1 MNAFLTALFMVVVAE
16 MGDKTQLLSMAFAT
30 RFNALSVLI
39 GVFIATVLNH
49 ALAVVV
55 GTYLAQVIPISVVQI
70 AAALSFM
77 FFGLWTLRG
86 DKLEGEDRVNTRY
99 GPVFTVA
106 VAFFMAEMGDKT
118 QLATVALAARYHSPV
133 YVLIGTTLGMLIAD
147 GLGIVIG
154 DYLSKRVSEG
164 LIKIVSASIF
174 ILFGFI
180 TLYEAMGYSAVT
192 IGVMA
197 LLAIL
202 MAVIIYVMKK
212 EGGLE
217 KH

>member
-1 MNAFLTALFMVVVAE
+1 MDAFLTALFMVVVAE

-30 RFNALSVLI
+30 RFNAFSVLT

-49 ALAVVV
+49 ALAVIV
-55 GTYLAQVIPISVVQI
+55 GTYLAQMIPISAVQVI
-70 AAALSFM
+70 AALSFL

-86 DKLEGEDRVNTRY
+86 DKLEGEDKINTKY

-106 VAFFMAEMGDKT
+106 SAFFIAEMGDKT
-118 QLATVALAARYHSPV
+118 QLTTVALAARYHSPV

-147 GLGIVIG
+147 GLGILVG
-154 DYLSKRVSEG
+154 DYISKKLSQG
-164 LIKIVSASIF
+164 FIKIASASIF

-180 TLYEAMGYSAVT
+180 TLYEAMGYGIVT
-192 IGVMA
+192 FSIMA
-197 LLAIL
+197 LLAVL

-212 EGGLE
+212 EGDLE

>member
-1 MNAFLTALFMVVVAE
+1 MDAFLTALFMVVVAE

-30 RFNALSVLI
+30 RFNAFSVLA

-49 ALAVVV
+49 ALAVIV
-55 GTYLAQVIPISVVQI
+55 GTYLAQMIPISAVQVI
-70 AAALSFM
+70 AALSFL

-86 DKLEGEDRVNTRY
+86 DKLEGEDKINTKY

-106 VAFFMAEMGDKT
+106 SAFFIAEMGDKT
-118 QLATVALAARYHSPV
+118 QLTTVALAARYHSPV

-147 GLGIVIG
+147 GLGILVG
-154 DYLSKRVSEG
+154 DYISKKLSQG
-164 LIKIVSASIF
+164 FIKIASASIF

-180 TLYEAMGYSAVT
+180 TLYEAMGYGIVT
-192 IGVMA
+192 FSIMA
-197 LLAIL
+197 LLAVL

-212 EGGLE
+212 EGDLE

>member
-1 MNAFLTALFMVVVAE
+1 MDAFLTALFMVVVAE

-30 RFNALSVLI
+30 RYSALSVLT

-55 GTYLAQVIPISVVQI
+55 GTYLAEVIPVSIVQI
-70 AAALSFM
+70 VAALSFM

-86 DKLEGEDRVNTRY
+86 DKLEGEDKVKTRY

-106 VAFFMAEMGDKT
+106 LAFFVAEMGDKT

-133 YVLIGTTLGMLIAD
+133 HVLIGTTLGMLIAD
-147 GLGIVIG
+147 GIGIVIG
-154 DYLSKRVSEG
+154 DYLSRKVSEG
-164 LIKIVSASIF
+164 LIKIVSAGIF
-174 ILFGFI
+174 ILFGFA
-180 TLYEAMGYSAVT
+180 TLYEAMGYNAIT
-192 IGVMA
+192 IGVMVF
-197 LLAIL
+197 LAVL
-202 MAVIIYVMKK
+202 MGAIIYVMKREK
-212 EGGLE
+212 DLE